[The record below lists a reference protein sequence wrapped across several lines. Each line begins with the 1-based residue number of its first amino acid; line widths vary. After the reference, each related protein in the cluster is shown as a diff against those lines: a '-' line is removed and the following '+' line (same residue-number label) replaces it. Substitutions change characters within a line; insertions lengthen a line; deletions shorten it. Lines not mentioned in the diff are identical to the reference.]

1 MTAAGSVLDKAVALR
16 AEARRLQEGQKGAA
30 ELARISNRVTELDLL
45 ISTLAQVVR
54 AARRAASLGVSLS
67 INLALADDGR
77 ANLERHAATGLPSDQ
92 AFVVAR
98 GKINTSKQAIAD
110 ALSAAW
116 AAWAIAQLDALPV
129 ERIALL
135 DREARE
141 QATGWHTR
149 LRSLASSA
157 PPTNSDID
165 EFSRTLDALTEVLDD
180 APAASGEVVNLLKR
194 LVERP
199 PLTLADLTNAQVA
212 SIREAGIADQVELR
226 RRGGA

>member
-1 MTAAGSVLDKAVALR
+1 MTAPGSVLDKAVGLR

-54 AARRAASLGVSLS
+54 AARRAASLGATLS
-67 INLALADDGR
+67 IDLALADDGR
-77 ANLERHAATGLPSDQ
+77 ANLERHAAAGLPSDQ

-116 AAWAIAQLDALPV
+116 AAWAAAQLDALPV

-135 DREARE
+135 DREPRE
-141 QATGWHTR
+141 EATGWQTR
-149 LRSLASSA
+149 LRSLASCA

-165 EFSRTLDALTEVLDD
+165 EFSRRIDALTETLAD

-199 PLTLADLTNAQVA
+199 LLTLADLTDAQVA
-212 SIREAGIADQVELR
+212 ALREAGVADQVELR